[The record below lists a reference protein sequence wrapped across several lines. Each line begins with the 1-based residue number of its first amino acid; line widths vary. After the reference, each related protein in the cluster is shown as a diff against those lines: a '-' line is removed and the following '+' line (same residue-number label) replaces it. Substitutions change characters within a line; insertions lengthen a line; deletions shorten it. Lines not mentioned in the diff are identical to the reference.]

1 MLKNLVPTL
10 CKLNQKQYYS
20 VWCHTKYEPTCKD
33 IIKIKSLKSSPSD
46 LGDTNVKTNFC
57 MSGEDV
63 QLEYYDSHFKEE
75 NLKFTQSS
83 LPTVLL
89 LPSSEHTIDEYSY
102 LIGSLAQEKF
112 RVLALRF
119 PGFGNSR
126 ILDKDTNYDSSV
138 IQKTVLVQDFL
149 LHLLYFRKNP
159 LNMIIGFND
168 NSHLLAMLNSSP
180 NSKTYMGH
188 KSLILVNPSPP
199 NFIAKLSLSK
209 LDLFLDEKIGNK
221 MIRNKVLNQIQK
233 LKKQSDLSD
242 TEKVEMFYLF
252 QSWSFIDENWM
263 DFSSVN
269 LIPDYKKSHI
279 FLYDNELVYDRKYND
294 YMLKYFSELNGFKNI
309 YQIAKPQNEVT
320 DLEHILL
327 AVTRKCVDILKR

>member
-119 PGFGNSR
+119 PG
-126 ILDKDTNYDSSV
+126 
-138 IQKTVLVQDFL
+138 
-149 LHLLYFRKNP
+149 
-159 LNMIIGFND
+159 
-168 NSHLLAMLNSSP
+168 
-180 NSKTYMGH
+180 
-188 KSLILVNPSPP
+188 
-199 NFIAKLSLSK
+199 
-209 LDLFLDEKIGNK
+209 KI
-221 MIRNKVLNQIQK
+221 
-233 LKKQSDLSD
+233 
-242 TEKVEMFYLF
+242 
-252 QSWSFIDENWM
+252 
-263 DFSSVN
+263 
-269 LIPDYKKSHI
+269 
-279 FLYDNELVYDRKYND
+279 
-294 YMLKYFSELNGFKNI
+294 
-309 YQIAKPQNEVT
+309 
-320 DLEHILL
+320 
-327 AVTRKCVDILKR
+327 